1 MGTYTPGTLYEY
13 DMILSL
19 KQSGINAQLLN
30 LYNTPNPDSD
40 DPDDTLISHTLNLGF
55 EEYVDKK
62 TGQKKKDQ
70 AGLTANI
77 ECPKID
83 INAVLNHVHDDPYKS
98 RGVQL
103 SIKMKTGTLT
113 YWDRGDL
120 ESRKTDGWT
129 FKWDAN
135 LGVSNIQDI
144 EEEVIHPKV
153 REALRR
159 ARANLKDTHGIPEE
173 DFLPSAIMCLF
184 ESTKL
189 MATLKLFDENGK
201 DMVQDAIVEAFITH
215 ISTTFRNTGKY
226 PWVLGY
232 GIAVKPIAD
241 PRPGSPMFLPSRFW
255 LSTTPAKAVNGRWVD
270 PDDATLN
277 FCMINS
283 DVHDERKVDPTRNW
297 YAGILAE
304 PFDVTTKATNMHT
317 DGTFAMSS
325 NMFFNHWIKPVIFD
339 SFDVKNYDY
348 RGGDTPKITR
358 DEGGRS
364 SSKVQDWS
372 YTSTPRRGG
381 IPSPDP
387 PEPIKYSGTI
397 WCDVQYTSTFLDGG
411 HLDPDTLRRI
421 VVDITGSDSTRN
433 VPPKMELSLEITP
446 GSSGDWAFK
455 KIKWPNGPN
464 GFDNLNHGADKV
476 VQVIWKAVSSPGTVY
491 VMPNGDLFDFNGLD
505 CDETGNLYSH
515 IKYKI

>member
-1 MGTYTPGTLYEY
+1 
-13 DMILSL
+13 MILSL
-19 KQSGINAQLLN
+19 KQSGINAQLLD
-30 LYNTPNPDSD
+30 LYHTPNPDSD

-55 EEYVDKK
+55 EEYVDEE
-62 TGQKKKDQ
+62 TGETKKDE
-70 AGLTANI
+70 AGLTADI

-83 INAVLNHVHDDPYKS
+83 INAVSSLYKS

-113 YWDRGDL
+113 YWDHGHL
-120 ESRKTDGWT
+120 KSRKTDGWT

-144 EEEVIHPKV
+144 EEEIIHPK
-153 REALRR
+153 
-159 ARANLKDTHGIPEE
+159 ARQAVKLAIANLKDAHQIPEE

-184 ESTKL
+184 ESTIL

-215 ISTTFRNTGKY
+215 ISVSYRDTGKY

-255 LSTTPAKAVNGRWVD
+255 LSATPAEAVDGSWVD

-277 FCMINS
+277 FCIINS

-325 NMFFNHWIKPVIFD
+325 NMFFDHWIKPVIFD
-339 SFDVKNYDY
+339 SFDVKNYISK
-348 RGGDTPKITR
+348 GGATPKITH

-364 SSKVQDWS
+364 SSKVQDWEH
-372 YTSTPRRGG
+372 RGL
-381 IPSPDP
+381 PSGAPHPDP
-387 PEPIKYSGTI
+387 PVYSGTLR
-397 WCDVQYTSTFLDGG
+397 CDVQYTSTFLDGG
-411 HLDPDTLRRI
+411 HLDPDTLRRVI
-421 VVDITGSDSTRN
+421 VNITGSASGDSKDN
-433 VPPKMELSLEITP
+433 FHVPAKMELSLGITA
-446 GSSGDWAFK
+446 GSSGDWAFE
-455 KIKWPNGPN
+455 KIKWDIAPNGYGN
-464 GFDNLNHGADKV
+464 YGDGAYKMG
-476 VQVIWKAVSSPGTVY
+476 QAIWNAVSSVGTIY
-491 VMPNGDLFDFNGLD
+491 VMPNGDVFDFNGLD
-505 CDETGNLYSH
+505 CDDAGSLYSH
-515 IKYKI
+515 IKYKL